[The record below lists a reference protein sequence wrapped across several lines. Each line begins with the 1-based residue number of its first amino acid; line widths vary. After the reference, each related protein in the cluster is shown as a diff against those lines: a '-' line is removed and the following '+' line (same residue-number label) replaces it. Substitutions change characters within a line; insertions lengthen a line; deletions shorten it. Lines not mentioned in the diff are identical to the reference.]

1 MAGSATVTGSRIW
14 KQLGLAFLVMGGGLA
29 IAITG
34 LVGDFYQHEIAGF
47 SPELESIYAPV
58 HLLILGGI
66 GLTGL
71 GFLLG
76 AFGLRREGHNP
87 LRMLVTE
94 ATSEGRS

>member
-1 MAGSATVTGSRIW
+1 MAGSATVMGSRVW
-14 KQLGLAFLVMGGGLA
+14 MQLGLAFLVMGGGLA

-58 HLLILGGI
+58 HLLIFGGI

-76 AFGLRREGHNP
+76 AFGLRREGHSP
-87 LRMLVTE
+87 LRMLVTG
-94 ATSEGRS
+94 ATSKR

>member
-1 MAGSATVTGSRIW
+1 MMAGSATVTESRMW

-29 IAITG
+29 VGMAG

-58 HLLILGGI
+58 HLLIFGGI

-76 AFGLRREGHNP
+76 ALGLRREGYTP
-87 LRMLVTE
+87 LQMLLT
-94 ATSEGRS
+94 